1 MADQPPD
8 RPASASDEA
17 GSRPPRWWSVRSLV
31 TLAVSAVALYL
42 FAPSLLSSVSSWREL
57 RDLVWPFAVLALA
70 LQVVS
75 WILLFEL
82 DRIALRCDGRITVAS
97 AVLAGNAAGRI
108 IPGSA
113 TPFSVALLRDA
124 GVDGGQ
130 AAAGLTTST
139 LLQIGTALAL
149 VVLSVPTLI
158 AGAPVDR
165 GLLTTTYLGLAVF
178 AVLVILGAV
187 MLQTDGL
194 LTWIGRAIQAALNAT
209 VRRHD
214 RLAGLDRKL
223 LEARDF
229 VLGTLRSRWRSALL
243 TAASSTLFDFVS
255 LLASLRAVH
264 ADPRPSL
271 VVLAYV
277 AAEVLAQIPF
287 TPGGLGFVEAGLVG
301 TLTLSGVPASDAVV
315 ATLLYRL
322 LSYWLPIP
330 VGGIAYLLFRRRH
343 PGRGEPRPR
352 DPA

>member
-1 MADQPPD
+1 M
-8 RPASASDEA
+8 
-17 GSRPPRWWSVRSLV
+17 V

-42 FAPSLLSSVSSWREL
+42 FVPTLLSSLSSWREL
-57 RDLVWPFAVLALA
+57 LDLDWLFAVLALA

-82 DRIALRCDGRITVAS
+82 DRIALRCDDRVTVAS

-108 IPGSA
+108 VPGSA
-113 TPFSVALLRDA
+113 TPVSVALLRDA
-124 GVDGGQ
+124 GVEGGP
-130 AAAGLTTST
+130 AAAGLSAST
-139 LLQIGTALAL
+139 LLQIGTALGLA
-149 VVLSVPTLI
+149 VLCVPTLI

-165 GLLTTTYLGLAVF
+165 GLLTTTYVGLAVF
-178 AVLVILGAV
+178 ALLVILGAV
-187 MLQTDGL
+187 ILRTDGL
-194 LTWIGRAIQAALNAT
+194 LAWIGRAIQAALNAT

-229 VLGTLRSRWRSALL
+229 VLGILRTRWRAALL
-243 TAASSTLFDFVS
+243 AAASSTLFDFAS

-322 LSYWLPIP
+322 VSYWLPIP
-330 VGGIAYLLFRRRH
+330 LGGIAYLLFRRRH
-343 PGRGEPRPR
+343 PGGGEPPQG